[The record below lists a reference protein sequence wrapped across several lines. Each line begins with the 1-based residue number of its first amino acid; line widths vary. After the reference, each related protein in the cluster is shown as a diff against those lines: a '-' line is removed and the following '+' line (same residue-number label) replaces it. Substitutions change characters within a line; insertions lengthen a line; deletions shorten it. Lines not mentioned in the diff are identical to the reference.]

1 MTAAAGTVGI
11 LGDSTDP
18 GAPQLADAYHRRHP
32 RVEVRVRE
40 TDLTDPTCGL
50 RTGSVDVALTRGP
63 FDQTGL
69 VVRELRADPVGALL
83 RTDDPLAPA
92 TARSRPTWPTDAP
105 LRSPRRTVE
114 DAHRRSMAVDVSWNG
129 PQVNDPYES
138 TCQGYNKPVS
148 GTA

>member
-1 MTAAAGTVGI
+1 MHRQLPGGQHRPGRGTAGRR
-11 LGDSTDP
+11 LP
-18 GAPQLADAYHRRHP
+18 PRHP

-50 RTGSVDVALTRGP
+50 RAGSVDVALTRGP
-63 FDQTGL
+63 FDHTGP
-69 VVRELRADPVGALL
+69 VVRELRTDPLAALL

-114 DAHRRSMAVDVSWNG
+114 DAHLRSTAVDVSWNG

-138 TCQGYNKPVS
+138 TCQGYNKPVP